1 MTTHRDMVSAAMIKR
16 QVIIEAL
23 APFNEEDINEYT
35 CPLGMTCSGISLKIG
50 RHPKHVYLELKWL
63 KENGYVRVLGSR
75 VPTGFVCIRSH
86 RSKVFV
92 LTEKG
97 RKALNPVGKGGRDLV
112 RGHRRNEDNV
122 RRVHPERATPGDA
135 GKDG

>member
-1 MTTHRDMVSAAMIKR
+1 M
-16 QVIIEAL
+16 EAL
-23 APFNEEDINEYT
+23 APFTEEDINKYT

-50 RHPKHVYLELKWL
+50 RHPTHVYHDLKWL
-63 KENGYVRVLGSR
+63 KENGYVRVIGSR
-75 VPTGFVCIRSH
+75 VPTGYLGIRNH
-86 RSKVFV
+86 RSRVFV

-112 RGHRRNEDNV
+112 GSHRGNV
-122 RRVHPERATPGDA
+122 DDAGAVHPERAPPGDG

>member
-1 MTTHRDMVSAAMIKR
+1 LTSTKDVRIAASINR
-16 QVIIEAL
+16 QIIMEAL
-23 APFNEEDINEYT
+23 APFTEEDINKYT

-50 RHPKHVYLELKWL
+50 RHPTHAYLDLKWL
-63 KENGYVRVLGSR
+63 KENGYVRVIGSR
-75 VPTGFVCIRSH
+75 APTGFVGIRSH

-112 RGHRRNEDNV
+112 GRHGRDEYDARA
-122 RRVHPERATPGDA
+122 VHPERPPAVDGDE
-135 GKDG
+135 